1 MDDLEQARA
10 YAEADFED
18 SNSLFVRLFQENFPD
33 ENPQLFLDLGCGP
46 ADITIRLAR
55 IYPDAVFHAVDGSE
69 AMLFFAKKRILN
81 ASLGERIKLIKAFIP
96 VEPLPEKSYDAVTSN
111 SLLHHL
117 KSPDALWKTI
127 AEHCRPEAPVL
138 VMDLLRPESPE
149 QAREIV
155 NRYSASEPEIL
166 RRDFFNSLCAAYTIE
181 EVEKQLE
188 LFGLKGLTVK
198 QVSDRHLAVWG
209 RL

>member
-10 YAEADFED
+10 YAEADFEE
-18 SNSLFVRLFQENFPD
+18 SNSLFVRLFQEHFPD
-33 ENPQLFLDLGCGP
+33 EKPKLFLDLGCGP

-69 AMLFFAKKRILN
+69 AMLLFAKKGILD
-81 ASLGERIKLIKAFIP
+81 ASLGKRIKLIKAFIP
-96 VEPLPEKSYDAVTSN
+96 EDPLPVRHYDALISN

-117 KSPDALWKTI
+117 KSPHALWKTI
-127 AEHCRPEAPVL
+127 TEHCRPEAPVL

-149 QAREIV
+149 KAREIV

-166 RRDFFNSLCAAYTIE
+166 RRDFFNSLCASYTID
-181 EVEKQLE
+181 EVEKQLG
-188 LFGLKGLTVK
+188 LFGLEGLKVK